1 MISCNNY
8 RGLLIGNKS
17 ETEENTLIISAMK
30 ISKRITK
37 QKGKITAKLPNL
49 NQIKEPIAT

>member
-1 MISCNNY
+1 MISCNNC

>member
-37 QKGKITAKLPNL
+37 QKGKITAKLPN
-49 NQIKEPIAT
+49 